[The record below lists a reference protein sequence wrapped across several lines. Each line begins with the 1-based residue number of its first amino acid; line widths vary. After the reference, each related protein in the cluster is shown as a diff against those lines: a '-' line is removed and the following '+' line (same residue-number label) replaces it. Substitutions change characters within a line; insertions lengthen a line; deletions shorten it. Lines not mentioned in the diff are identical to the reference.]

1 MATKKTQRVTRDSRP
16 DNLATEAL
24 QFVKTVSFIGAM
36 DECPETRKEALRL
49 LEETAHRLVRA
60 TITLR
65 LLQDLGGTML
75 TRIQD
80 ELNEVKG

>member
-16 DNLATEAL
+16 DELAMTAL
-24 QFVKTVSFIGAM
+24 KFVKTVSLSGAM
-36 DECPETRKEALRL
+36 DTCPETRKEALRL
-49 LEETAHRLVRA
+49 LEETAHRLMSA
-60 TITLR
+60 TITLH
-65 LLQDLGGTML
+65 LLKDLGGTML

>member
-1 MATKKTQRVTRDSRP
+1 
-16 DNLATEAL
+16 
-24 QFVKTVSFIGAM
+24 M